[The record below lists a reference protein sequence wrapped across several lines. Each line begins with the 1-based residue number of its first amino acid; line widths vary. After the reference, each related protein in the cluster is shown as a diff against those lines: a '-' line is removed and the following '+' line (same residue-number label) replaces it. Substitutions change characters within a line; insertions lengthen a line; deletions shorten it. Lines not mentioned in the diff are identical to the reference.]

1 MKEERRV
8 FGIDHAVA
16 GRQTL
21 EKNRLPAA
29 MGEAVW
35 LHYQPS
41 HITASLDLA
50 GCINLANKVAYT
62 PPFRAQYDLE
72 ALEPFL
78 ALFGLGDN
86 DVKGLKEWTQATV
99 SKLKQA
105 LPSEKEAK
113 DAWKTMQQRGP
124 YLLRR
129 NIAGM
134 GADTKQIWQEARVL
148 DSLHET
154 ARHLARPIDT
164 REILHHITHTAR
176 TALLTP
182 SVDYTFLHHNGD
194 ILQEF

>member
-1 MKEERRV
+1 MADNRPSSERIKEELRV

-16 GRQTL
+16 GRQIL

-35 LHYQPS
+35 LHYQPL

-50 GCINLANKVAYT
+50 GCIYLANKVAYT
-62 PPFRAQYDLE
+62 PPFGAQYDLE

-78 ALFGLGDN
+78 VLFGLGDN

-134 GADTKQIWQEARVL
+134 GADTKQI
-148 DSLHET
+148 
-154 ARHLARPIDT
+154 
-164 REILHHITHTAR
+164 
-176 TALLTP
+176 
-182 SVDYTFLHHNGD
+182 
-194 ILQEF
+194 